1 MAMLSYHEFLLGTRL
16 VFGPG
21 CVERMEEEIR
31 KQGNKNI
38 LLVTDQ
44 GIVRSGVLEHVT
56 GVLDAANI
64 RYSVFD
70 EVQSNPDV
78 AHIDKAYHSIREQQ
92 TDLIIA
98 VGGGSVMDVAKAFAL
113 LLTNHGSIRDYEG
126 RGVFQ
131 KEALP
136 LLAVPT
142 TVGTGSEVTRACVI
156 SDHERHLKMI
166 VGGPSLAPKIAFLDA
181 CLLMKLPS
189 HLVAATGIDALTH
202 AIEGYVCKKAN
213 PITDALNRHALT
225 MIHGAIRPAVADS
238 RNLEAI
244 NKMLIA
250 STIAGIGAG
259 NASLGIVHAISHA
272 IGGYYD
278 VPHGLVNGILLP
290 HAIEWNWIA
299 NPVKYAD
306 VFELLGGGCRHAW
319 SLEEK
324 AKEAA
329 AVVRSLLED
338 LQMPQRLTELG
349 LKASNIDMIA
359 KQAIEDGYVP
369 NNPRRLTEADVRKL
383 IAAAW

>member
-1 MAMLSYHEFLLGTRL
+1 MLSYQEFLLGTRL

-31 KQGNKNI
+31 KQGYENI

-64 RYSVFD
+64 RYSVFH

-98 VGGGSVMDVAKAFAL
+98 VGGGSVMDAAKAFAL

-131 KEALP
+131 KEAIP

-213 PITDALNRHALT
+213 PITDALNRQALT

-238 RNLEAI
+238 GNLEAI
-244 NKMLIA
+244 NNMLMA

-299 NPVKYAD
+299 NPVKYAN

-324 AKEAA
+324 AKEASS
-329 AVVRSLLED
+329 VVRSLLED

-349 LKASNIDMIA
+349 LKSSNIDMIA
-359 KQAIEDGYVP
+359 RQAIEDGYVP

>member
-1 MAMLSYHEFLLGTRL
+1 MAMLSYQEFLLGTRL

-31 KQGNKNI
+31 RQGYENI

-44 GIVRSGVLEHVT
+44 GIVRSGVFEHVM
-56 GVLDAANI
+56 GVLDAAKI

-98 VGGGSVMDVAKAFAL
+98 VGGGSVMDAAKAFAL
-113 LLTNHGSIRDYEG
+113 LLANHGSIRDYEG

-131 KEALP
+131 KEAIP

-181 CLLMKLPS
+181 CLLTKLPW

-213 PITDALNRHALT
+213 PITDALNRHALA
-225 MIHGAIRPAVADS
+225 MIHSAIRPAVADS

-244 NKMLIA
+244 NNMLMA
-250 STIAGIGAG
+250 STIAGVGAG

-290 HAIEWNWIA
+290 LAIEWNWIA
-299 NPVKYAD
+299 NPAKYAD

-349 LKASNIDMIA
+349 LKASNIDLIA

-369 NNPRRLTEADVRKL
+369 NNPRQITEADVRKL